1 MWATGKKI
9 SKISLPTQSITV
21 CHHTPQKSSM
31 TRFSIK
37 TPSNDETTI
46 ICAYVSLKI
55 SMNQGIQ
62 GGYSFVESFRLQ
74 HFVGHSLSA

>member
-1 MWATGKKI
+1 
-9 SKISLPTQSITV
+9 
-21 CHHTPQKSSM
+21 M

-37 TPSNDETTI
+37 TPSNAETTI
-46 ICAYVSLKI
+46 ICACVSLKI
-55 SMNQGIQ
+55 SMNQGIG